1 MSDSKYKNN
10 MMLFK
15 SFWGEKETF
24 RMMPITEDCPYAEV
38 IYNPAVATL
47 VVISKIKKQNFQ
59 FLPKLDGN
67 GDILTL
73 NKPRAN
79 GKPYQEERVTIE
91 LLQEYYL
98 TEKEDQI
105 EFINKFAENGEA
117 FDFKQYLRDLE
128 NEKDNGI
135 MPLEQKPL
143 LDAHGQPVKLG
154 KK

>member
-15 SFWGEKETF
+15 SFGGEKETF

-73 NKPRAN
+73 TNL
-79 GKPYQEERVTIE
+79 E
-91 LLQEYYL
+91 LMVNHTKKNVLL
-98 TEKEDQI
+98 L
-105 EFINKFAENGEA
+105 NC
-117 FDFKQYLRDLE
+117 FKS
-128 NEKDNGI
+128 I
-135 MPLEQKPL
+135 T
-143 LDAHGQPVKLG
+143 
-154 KK
+154 